1 MRKEVAE
8 KIASEVAPRV
18 DSKIVDRVYVAVREG
33 NEEDP
38 EPIAKLVEEG
48 EDVYVVFI
56 GLEESED
63 SGADRTLVNPRNLE
77 AMAIDL
83 MEWAKEEF
91 KGVHVLI
98 GGVSFVWKGGSF
110 RDLLRRYGE
119 DPDDFTIVVEE
130 AVGVPPR

>member
-1 MRKEVAE
+1 MKEEVA
-8 KIASEVAPRV
+8 KRIASEVAPRI
-18 DSKIVDRVYVAVREG
+18 DSKVVDRIYVAVREG
-33 NEEDP
+33 TEEDP
-38 EPIAKLVEEG
+38 EPVAKLVEEG
-48 EDVYVVFI
+48 EEVYVVFI

-77 AMAIDL
+77 AMTVDL

-91 KGVHVLI
+91 EDVHVLI

-119 DPDDFTIVVEE
+119 DPDDFTVIEEE
-130 AVGVPPR
+130 AVGIPPR